1 MTPSSLTVFHM
12 KREGGKLSL
21 QVPLC
26 VRSAGVLGAG
36 LLLFIPPPCFR
47 AGALSRTSR
56 LPSSS
61 SPSLHPDLRVP
72 PFHSVAIMPAVSLCT
87 FQPPAQ
93 TRRRSGGNKGQPP
106 KGAESACAPRRVWC
120 AVYTGFHS
128 IRQMCYYYFHFQTWH
143 GGLSS
148 LNNLPKSTYPRWH

>member
-26 VRSAGVLGAG
+26 VRRRGVLGAG

-47 AGALSRTSR
+47 VGALSRTSR

-72 PFHSVAIMPAVSLCT
+72 PFHSVAIMPAVSSLQRT
-87 FQPPAQ
+87 DHFAHFSLLLRPVA
-93 TRRRSGGNKGQPP
+93 
-106 KGAESACAPRRVWC
+106 GAEGTRDSLPREQSLPVHHAECGALYIQDFIPSTRCAITISIFKHGMEACRA
-120 AVYTGFHS
+120 
-128 IRQMCYYYFHFQTWH
+128 
-143 GGLSS
+143 
-148 LNNLPKSTYPRWH
+148 